1 MPGTS
6 QNAAAETARIVAED
20 IAGGAAALLLMI
32 DGAAP
37 ALRGEQIEALRFLG
51 RRLTELA
58 DELRMELASMPGTAP
73 RRQGKRAVA

>member
-6 QNAAAETARIVAED
+6 QNAGGETARIVAED

-37 ALRGEQIEALRFLG
+37 ALRGEQI
-51 RRLTELA
+51 RLC
-58 DELRMELASMPGTAP
+58 ASSG
-73 RRQGKRAVA
+73 VA